1 MRINFADNNRRSN
14 QNQSNNKRK
23 NIIPVVLEK
32 RVQNKTSSALRIEGP
47 LAIIRSNS
55 QYVRMAG

>member
-23 NIIPVVLEK
+23 NIKPIVLEK
-32 RVQNKTSSALRIEGP
+32 RVQNKPSSAFRIEGP
-47 LAIIRSNS
+47 LAIIRSNT